1 MATVGHVAVK
11 APYFTLF
18 AITIF
23 VSSMAKPTDRPATEE
38 CEPDYRF
45 TLANERTFLAWIRT
59 ALALLAGAVAITQ
72 LVPDLGVPLARQIIA
87 SSLAIISIAVVAGS
101 ALRWRSTQLA
111 MRRSQALPGTVMPWA
126 LSIGVMAIGGLV
138 VGLVLRYGVN

>member
-1 MATVGHVAVK
+1 MTKRSVAS
-11 APYFTLF
+11 P
-18 AITIF
+18 
-23 VSSMAKPTDRPATEE
+23 VSE

-87 SSLAIISIAVVAGS
+87 SSLAVISIAVVAGS
-101 ALRWRSTQLA
+101 ALRWRTTQQA
-111 MRRSQALPGTVMPWA
+111 MRRSQPLPGTRMPWA
-126 LSIGVMAIGGLV
+126 LSMGIIAIGGLV
-138 VGLVLRYGVN
+138 IALVLIYGVN